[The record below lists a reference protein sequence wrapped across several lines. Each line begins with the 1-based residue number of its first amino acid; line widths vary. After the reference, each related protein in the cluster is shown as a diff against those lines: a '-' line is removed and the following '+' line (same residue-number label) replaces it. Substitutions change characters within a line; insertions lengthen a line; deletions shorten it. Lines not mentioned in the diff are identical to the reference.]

1 MKFVF
6 QAKSSPSMWIKCCW
20 AGCCTL
26 L

>member
-20 AGCCTL
+20 AGYCTL